1 VRLLFVMASLR
12 LHSYA
17 LSAGR
22 SVKRLRYEEPKQ
34 RLEPKSG
41 TAMMTVNDTQKHGC
55 APMKGSL
62 SRFFNPNIVTFL
74 LAILPQFDG
83 SPSLQVLL
91 LSLLSIVSGTTVNLL
106 KTTVGA
112 RARDCL
118 LARQLLCEGFRRAF
132 GAVLGRLTGLHGQSG
147 Q

>member
-1 VRLLFVMASLR
+1 
-12 LHSYA
+12 
-17 LSAGR
+17 
-22 SVKRLRYEEPKQ
+22 
-34 RLEPKSG
+34 
-41 TAMMTVNDTQKHGC
+41 MTTINDTQKHGY

-74 LAILPQFDG
+74 LGILPQFDG
-83 SPSLQVLL
+83 SPSLQALL
-91 LSLLSIVSGTTVNLL
+91 LSLLSIVSGTGVNLL

-118 LARQLLCEGFRRAF
+118 LARQMLCEGFRQTF
-132 GAVLGRLTGLHGQSG
+132 GAVLGRFTGLHGQSG

>member
-1 VRLLFVMASLR
+1 
-12 LHSYA
+12 
-17 LSAGR
+17 
-22 SVKRLRYEEPKQ
+22 
-34 RLEPKSG
+34 
-41 TAMMTVNDTQKHGC
+41 MTTINDMQKHGH

-62 SRFFNPNIVTFL
+62 SRLFNPNIVAFL
-74 LAILPQFDG
+74 LGILPQFDG
-83 SPSLQVLL
+83 NPGVQALL
-91 LSLLSIVSGTTVNLL
+91 LGLLSIVSGTTVNLL

-118 LARQLLCEGFRRAF
+118 LTRQMLCEDFRQTF